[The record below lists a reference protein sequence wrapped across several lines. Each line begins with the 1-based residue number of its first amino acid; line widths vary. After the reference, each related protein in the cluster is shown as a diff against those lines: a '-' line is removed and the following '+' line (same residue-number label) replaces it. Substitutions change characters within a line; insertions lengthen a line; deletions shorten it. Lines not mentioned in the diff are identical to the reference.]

1 MLPYLPW
8 PLPQLPVDL
17 LDKLASKDV
26 HLLPRRWADM
36 VTRARAHACPFG
48 VGQGRSH
55 KKNNNKHTHTHTQR
69 GGCDCPDYA
78 GGGAKA
84 MRLWQ
89 KQRTTQFAGRASAWR
104 SNMPSTD
111 SVLQG

>member
-55 KKNNNKHTHTHTQR
+55 KKNNNKHTHTHTHSVAAVTVQITLAEAAVSAR
-69 GGCDCPDYA
+69 ACVYVCT
-78 GGGAKA
+78 GAYVWF
-84 MRLWQ
+84 RDP
-89 KQRTTQFAGRASAWR
+89 T
-104 SNMPSTD
+104 
-111 SVLQG
+111 